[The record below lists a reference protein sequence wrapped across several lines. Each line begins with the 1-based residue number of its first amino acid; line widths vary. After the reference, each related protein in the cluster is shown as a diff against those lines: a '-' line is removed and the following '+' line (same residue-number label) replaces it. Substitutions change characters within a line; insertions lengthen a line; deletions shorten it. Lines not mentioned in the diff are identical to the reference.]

1 MGRYRWTKIEKI
13 ITQKWIALYPNGQ
26 EAWTEWRR
34 TGYPKL
40 HAVDQNKSGGV
51 ISTDKGVRR
60 LPYPESKLSTED
72 KANLAGALRLLGGPN
87 NGGTK
92 LWWDK
97 KN

>member
-1 MGRYRWTKIEKI
+1 MAPYRLPQTTPCRPK
-13 ITQKWIALYPNGQ
+13 QKW
-26 EAWTEWRR
+26 
-34 TGYPKL
+34 
-40 HAVDQNKSGGV
+40 GV

-72 KANLAGALRLLGGPN
+72 KAVLAGAIRLLGGPN